1 MRSFVQTF
9 VVGLALAGIARTTGV
24 AQRPAAQPRAALP
37 ASPPLA
43 FVPVKPIDPP
53 GRPLPPE
60 TQSARVT
67 KFSFIA
73 YGDTRSDY
81 VGIGDG
87 QVVQPQHSRLVDV
100 MLEKIKAR
108 RSTPFPVRFV
118 VQSGDAVL
126 RGYFGN
132 QWNVSFTP
140 IIEKLTHAN
149 IPYFFAAG
157 NHDAA
162 GEPGEAVRSL
172 GLHNTLTAI
181 SKLIPPEG
189 SPRRLSGYPAYAFG
203 YGNVFV
209 IAIDSNIAADR
220 IQLAWAASQL
230 EHLDRARYHHVIA
243 VFHHPPFS
251 SGPHG
256 GAAAPSAM
264 PPRPEGLEP
273 QTTAIRELY
282 MPLFRRHHVRMI
294 ITGHDHLY
302 DHWVEHYTDNG
313 TTYRMDNLVT
323 GGGGAPRYTYSGEP
337 PLAAYLAAGAGQ
349 QARVDH
355 LTKPG
360 TAITDNPHHFVI
372 VQVDGDSL
380 SLEVVGIGPEVYAPY
395 DGQAKIELS
404 R

>member
-1 MRSFVQTF
+1 
-9 VVGLALAGIARTTGV
+9 
-24 AQRPAAQPRAALP
+24 
-37 ASPPLA
+37 
-43 FVPVKPIDPP
+43 
-53 GRPLPPE
+53 
-60 TQSARVT
+60 
-67 KFSFIA
+67 
-73 YGDTRSDY
+73 
-81 VGIGDG
+81 
-87 QVVQPQHSRLVDV
+87 
-100 MLEKIKAR
+100 
-108 RSTPFPVRFV
+108 
-118 VQSGDAVL
+118 
-126 RGYFGN
+126 
-132 QWNVSFTP
+132 
-140 IIEKLTHAN
+140 
-149 IPYFFAAG
+149 
-157 NHDAA
+157 
-162 GEPGEAVRSL
+162 
-172 GLHNTLTAI
+172 
-181 SKLIPPEG
+181 
-189 SPRRLSGYPAYAFG
+189 
-203 YGNVFV
+203 
-209 IAIDSNIAADR
+209 
-220 IQLAWAASQL
+220 
-230 EHLDRARYHHVIA
+230 
-243 VFHHPPFS
+243 
-251 SGPHG
+251 
-256 GAAAPSAM
+256 M